1 MKEYIKTGFILMLF
15 IVISGFIVSI
25 VYVSVKPAIDN
36 AELQAK
42 LKAIKKVLEN
52 SNGEGLLISKDEIP
66 KTSKELENAVWDSNE
81 NGILYSNANS
91 KVYSPVYRYIND
103 KGQEIYIL
111 TVSSV
116 GFGGEVISVISFVK
130 DKVEKIYFNG
140 LEVISYSQETP
151 GLGAN
156 IAQDNVKKRFY
167 PISYEGLIKGVKV
180 NKDAGVLLN
189 TPEKMKE
196 GKEKG
201 IIQTSDIMTGATI
214 TPRAV
219 ANSIN
224 AGFEYL
230 KSKGVIQ

>member
-1 MKEYIKTGFILMLF
+1 MKEYMKTGFILMLF
-15 IVISGFIVSI
+15 IVISGFIVSL
-25 VYVSVKPAIDN
+25 VYVSTKPAIDN

-42 LKAIKKVLEN
+42 LKAIKKVLQD
-52 SNGEGLLISKDEIP
+52 SRGEGLLIDQKDIP
-66 KTSKELENAVWDSNE
+66 TSSKELSSAIWDSNE
-81 NGILYSNANS
+81 NGVVYSNGKS
-91 KVYSPVYRYIND
+91 KVYSPVYKYVNS

-111 TVSSV
+111 TVSSI
-116 GFGGEVISVISFVK
+116 GFGGEVISVVSFVK
-130 DKVEKIYFNG
+130 DKELYFNN

-156 IAQDNVKKRFY
+156 IAEEKVKERFY
-167 PISYEGLIKGVKV
+167 PISYKGLINGVKV
-180 NKDAGVLLN
+180 NKDAGVILS
-189 TPEKMKE
+189 TPEQIKE

-201 IIQTSDIMTGATI
+201 IVQTSDIMTGATI

-224 AGFEYL
+224 VGFEYL

>member
-42 LKAIKKVLEN
+42 LKAIKKVLIDSKTGN
-52 SNGEGLLISKDEIP
+52 LLISKNEIP
-66 KTSKELENAVWDSNE
+66 KTLKQLNSSIWDSNE
-81 NGILYSNANS
+81 TGVLYLGAST
-91 KVYSPVYRYIND
+91 KVYSPAYKYTSSEGKD
-103 KGQEIYIL
+103 IYIL
-111 TVSSV
+111 TVSGV

-130 DKVEKIYFNG
+130 DKKELYFNN

-156 IAQDNVKKRFY
+156 ISQDNVKERFY
-167 PISYEGLIKGVKV
+167 PIDYKGLVNGVKV
-180 NKDAGVLLN
+180 NKDAGVLLT
-189 TPEKMKE
+189 TPEQIKNGKKE
-196 GKEKG
+196 G
-201 IIQTSDIMTGATI
+201 IVQTSDIMTGATI

-219 ANSIN
+219 ADSIN
-224 AGFEYL
+224 TGFEYL

>member
-1 MKEYIKTGFILMLF
+1 MKEYMKTGFILMLF
-15 IVISGFIVSI
+15 IVISGFIVSL
-25 VYVSVKPAIDN
+25 VYVSAKPAIDN

-42 LKAIKKVLEN
+42 LKAIKKVLQD
-52 SNGEGLLISKDEIP
+52 SRGEGLLIAQKDIP
-66 KTSKELENAVWDSNE
+66 TSSKELNSAIWDSNE
-81 NGILYSNANS
+81 SGVVYSNEKS
-91 KVYSPVYRYIND
+91 KVYSPVYKYVNS

-111 TVSSV
+111 TVSSI
-116 GFGGEVISVISFVK
+116 GFGGEVISVVSFVK
-130 DKVEKIYFNG
+130 DKELYFNN

-156 IAQDNVKKRFY
+156 IAEEKVKERFY
-167 PISYEGLIKGVKV
+167 PISYKGLVNGVKV
-180 NKDAGVLLN
+180 NKDAGVILS
-189 TPEKMKE
+189 TPEQIKE

-201 IIQTSDIMTGATI
+201 IVQTSDIMTGATI

-224 AGFEYL
+224 VGFEYL

>member
-1 MKEYIKTGFILMLF
+1 MKEYIKTGLILMIF
-15 IVISGFIVSI
+15 IVISGLIVSI
-25 VYVSVKPAIDN
+25 VYVSAKPAIDN

-52 SNGEGLLISKDEIP
+52 SKGDGLLISNIP
-66 KTSKELENAVWDSNE
+66 NSSKELDEAIWDSNE
-81 NGILYSNANS
+81 SGILYSNSNS
-91 KVYSPVYRYIND
+91 KVYSPVYKYIND

-111 TVSSV
+111 TVSSI
-116 GFGGEVISVISFVK
+116 GFGGEVISVVSFVK
-130 DKVEKIYFNG
+130 EDEIYFNN

-156 IAQDNVKKRFY
+156 IAQENIKKRFF
-167 PISYEGLIKGVKV
+167 PISYEGLLNGVKV

-189 TPEKMKE
+189 TPQQIKE

-201 IIQTSDIMTGATI
+201 IIQTSDVMTGATI

>member
-1 MKEYIKTGFILMLF
+1 MKEYMKTGLILMIF
-15 IVISGFIVSI
+15 IVISGFIVSL
-25 VYVSVKPAIDN
+25 VYISTKPAIDN

-52 SNGEGLLISKDEIP
+52 SRGEGLLISENMIP
-66 KTSKELENAVWDSNE
+66 KTSKELEKAIWDSSE
-81 NGILYSNANS
+81 NGILYSTSNS
-91 KVYSPVYRYIND
+91 KVYSPVYKYTNKEGKD
-103 KGQEIYIL
+103 VYIL
-111 TVSSV
+111 TVSSI
-116 GFGGEVISVISFVK
+116 GFGGEVISVVSFVK
-130 DKVEKIYFNG
+130 DENIYFNN

-156 IAQDNVKKRFY
+156 IAEEKVKERFY
-167 PISYEGLIKGVKV
+167 PISYEGLINGVKV
-180 NKDAGVLLN
+180 NKDAGVILS
-189 TPEKMKE
+189 TPEQIKE
-196 GKEKG
+196 GKGKG
-201 IIQTSDIMTGATI
+201 IIQTSDVMTGATI

>member
-1 MKEYIKTGFILMLF
+1 MKEYIKTGLILMIF
-15 IVISGFIVSI
+15 IVISGFIVSL
-25 VYVSVKPAIDN
+25 VFVSTKPAIDN

-52 SNGEGLLISKDEIP
+52 SRGEGLLISENDIP
-66 KTSKELENAVWDSNE
+66 KTSEELNGAIWDSN
-81 NGILYSNANS
+81 NSGVLYSNSNS
-91 KVYSPVYRYIND
+91 KVYSPAYKYVND
-103 KGQEIYIL
+103 NNQEIYIL
-111 TVSSV
+111 TVSSI
-116 GFGGEVISVISFVK
+116 GFGGEVISVVSFVK
-130 DKVEKIYFNG
+130 DEKLYFNN
-140 LEVISYSQETP
+140 LEVVAYSQETP

-156 IAQDNVKKRFY
+156 IVQEKVKERFY
-167 PISYEGLIKGVKV
+167 PISYEGLVNGVKV
-180 NKDAGVLLN
+180 NKDAGVIL
-189 TPEKMKE
+189 TTSEQIEE

-201 IIQTSDIMTGATI
+201 IVQTSDIMTGATI

>member
-1 MKEYIKTGFILMLF
+1 MKEYMKTGLILMLF
-15 IVISGFIVSI
+15 IVISGFIVSA
-25 VYVSVKPAIDN
+25 VYVSTKPAIDN

-52 SNGEGLLISKDEIP
+52 SKGEGLLISNLP
-66 KTSKELENAVWDSNE
+66 NTSEELNKAIWDSNDT
-81 NGILYSNANS
+81 GVLYSNANS
-91 KVYSPVYRYIND
+91 KVYSPAYRYVNEN
-103 KGQEIYIL
+103 GQEIYIL
-111 TVSSV
+111 TVSSI
-116 GFGGEVISVISFVK
+116 GFGGEVISVVSFVK
-130 DKVEKIYFNG
+130 DNEMYFNN

-156 IAQDNVKKRFY
+156 IALDNVKNRFF
-167 PISYEGLIKGVKV
+167 PISYEGLLNGVKV

-189 TPEKMKE
+189 SPEE
-196 GKEKG
+196 ILNGKEKG

-224 AGFEYL
+224 AGFDYL

>member
-1 MKEYIKTGFILMLF
+1 MKNYMKTGFVLMLF
-15 IVISGFIVSI
+15 VVISGLIVSWI
-25 VYVSVKPAIDN
+25 YVSTKPAIDN

-42 LKAIKKVLEN
+42 LKAIKKVLQN
-52 SNGEGLLISKDEIP
+52 SRGEGLLISDSKIP
-66 KTSKELENAVWDSNE
+66 KTSQELNSAIWDSND
-81 NGILYSNANS
+81 NGILYSKDKA
-91 KVYSPVYRYIND
+91 KVYSPTYKYIND

-111 TVSSV
+111 TVSSI
-116 GFGGEVISVISFVK
+116 GFGGEVISVVSFVK
-130 DKVEKIYFNG
+130 DDEIYFNN

-156 IAQDNVKKRFY
+156 ISQEKVKERFY

-180 NKDAGVLLN
+180 NKDAGVILN
-189 TPEKMKE
+189 TPDKIKK
-196 GKEKG
+196 GKEEG
-201 IIQTSDIMTGATI
+201 IVQTSDIMTGATI

-224 AGFEYL
+224 VGFEYL